1 MWLFAFIF
9 LIIICDNCSTCY
21 SSLLHRQLS
30 GYRFASDAIYP
41 PGLQNQSTSEKNMLN
56 FHKCRD
62 GGEAYSAAYLM
73 TRSHLIDH
81 NTDYN
86 LTWVNC
92 EMASFIM
99 MSNGKDMNKEKHGQ
113 VIQVMVLM
121 SSRMVFVL

>member
-1 MWLFAFIF
+1 
-9 LIIICDNCSTCY
+9 
-21 SSLLHRQLS
+21 
-30 GYRFASDAIYP
+30 
-41 PGLQNQSTSEKNMLN
+41 MLN